1 MGGQGRSHGCY
12 HEFGDHTGAVTA
24 VKFSYGASLQRAFS
38 GSLDKTFKVYDLPS
52 KMILKQIQMSSPI
65 LKIVVDQIESSA
77 FIACENFNV
86 YQMPLQASQPDLR
99 APRCVGVQPDLQTAS
114 FSQQGTT
121 MSNQAKKR
129 TLLHKKRITAMTLS
143 VDGKQLVT
151 GDSGGTIYI
160 WNLSVEGDNS
170 TGMYQPSLLKTLEI
184 HSEYGAITNLEALTR
199 PLSLFGLTAN
209 R

>member
-86 YQMPLQASQPDLR
+86 YQMPLQASQPDL
-99 APRCVGVQPDLQTAS
+99 QTAS
-114 FSQQGTT
+114 FSQQGTS

-209 R
+209 M

>member
-86 YQMPLQASQPDLR
+86 YQMPLQASQPDL
-99 APRCVGVQPDLQTAS
+99 QTAS
-114 FSQQGTT
+114 FAQQGTS

-209 R
+209 M

>member
-12 HEFGDHTGAVTA
+12 HEFGDHTGVVTA

-86 YQMPLQASQPDLR
+86 YQMPLQASQPDL
-99 APRCVGVQPDLQTAS
+99 QTAS
-114 FSQQGTT
+114 FSQQGTS

-209 R
+209 M

>member
-86 YQMPLQASQPDLR
+86 YQMPLQASQPDL
-99 APRCVGVQPDLQTAS
+99 QTAS
-114 FSQQGTT
+114 FSQQGTS
-121 MSNQAKKR
+121 MSSQAKKR

-209 R
+209 M